1 MNIGLRIKEERERR
15 GWTQE
20 ELANRCGY
28 KYKSSISKIESAG
41 DNISSKKLKAVAI
54 ALGVPVSTLMGWDS
68 ASLSYKSDEAELFN
82 ALKDRP
88 EMKMLFKSAK
98 GATKEQIESV
108 ARLLESFK
116 QE

>member
-41 DNISSKKLKAVAI
+41 DNISSKKLKAVAL
-54 ALGVPVSTLMGWDS
+54 ALGVPVGTLMGWES
-68 ASLSYKSDEAELFN
+68 TSITYKSEEAELLN

-98 GATKEQIESV
+98 SATKEQIESV